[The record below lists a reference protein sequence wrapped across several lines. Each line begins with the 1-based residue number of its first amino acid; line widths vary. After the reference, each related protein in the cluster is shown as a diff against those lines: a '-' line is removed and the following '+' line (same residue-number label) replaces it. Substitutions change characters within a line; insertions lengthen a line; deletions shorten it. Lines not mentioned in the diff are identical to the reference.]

1 MNLMGGPDSCD
12 TLLNRGADLTQRRR
26 KRRNTKRPQR
36 HTAGRSEPATRR
48 SERAE
53 EAPPEIRTGFAAAGR
68 ETLAAIADELGPAGL
83 AAMRPVDPEPA
94 PDIEI
99 GQAAAGRETLAA
111 IRGELGET
119 DAGGPRHSLDYEDG
133 DHEDGPPP
141 HRRGGFTSPFAA
153 RDRLGPPAVR
163 VPAPA
168 GPQQQDSVPPARPRF
183 RTVGFSEP
191 PPEHPISPDARAPAR
206 AGGPAPGRA
215 TLDAIE
221 QQLASWAETGKPP
234 KAPTNLTRDEASF
247 DVFEMATF
255 VVRGDLAQLSSA
267 AARRRFVADRLLH
280 RLPVES
286 LDDVDRIDVTPWTVR
301 GTVIVRVWCRVPPP

>member
-1 MNLMGGPDSCD
+1 V
-12 TLLNRGADLTQRRR
+12 
-26 KRRNTKRPQR
+26 
-36 HTAGRSEPATRR
+36 
-48 SERAE
+48 
-53 EAPPEIRTGFAAAGR
+53 EAPPEIKTGFTAAGR
-68 ETLAAIADELGPAGL
+68 ETLAAIAEELGPAGL

-94 PDIEI
+94 PEIEI

-111 IRGELGET
+111 IRSELTAT
-119 DAGGPRHSLDYEDG
+119 DAGEPRRTVDYED
-133 DHEDGPPP
+133 DPPL
-141 HRRGGFTSPFAA
+141 HRQPEGTSPFA
-153 RDRLGPPAVR
+153 RPNRVGPPAVR
-163 VPAPA
+163 QGARA
-168 GPQQQDSVPPARPRF
+168 RPQQADSIPPARPRF

-191 PPEHPISPDARAPAR
+191 PPEGPTTPKGQQSPAAR
-206 AGGPAPGRA
+206 GPAPGRA

-221 QQLASWAETGKPP
+221 QQLASWAETGRPP
-234 KAPTNLTRDEASF
+234 EAPAHVSRDEAPL

-301 GTVIVRVWCRVPPP
+301 GTVIVRVWCRLPPP